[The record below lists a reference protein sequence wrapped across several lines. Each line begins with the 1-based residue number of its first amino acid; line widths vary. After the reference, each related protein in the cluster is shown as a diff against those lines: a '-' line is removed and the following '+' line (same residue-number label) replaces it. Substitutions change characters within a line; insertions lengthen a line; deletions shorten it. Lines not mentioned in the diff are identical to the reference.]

1 VDFGVFIMKLIG
13 MLLFMIFSLFF
24 NLAYAAGGPDFSGL
38 TAQVDWTTAIAA
50 LLLVM
55 GGLAGVYIVWT
66 GGSLILAKL
75 KRGG

>member
-1 VDFGVFIMKLIG
+1 MKLIQ
-13 MLLFMIFSLFF
+13 MLFF
-24 NLAYAAGGPDFSGL
+24 TILALLCNLASAAGGPDFSGL

>member
-1 VDFGVFIMKLIG
+1 MKLIQ
-13 MLLFMIFSLFF
+13 MLFLTILSLLCNIAF
-24 NLAYAAGGPDFSGL
+24 AAGTGPDFSGL

>member
-1 VDFGVFIMKLIG
+1 MKKIHLFLLACLM
-13 MLLFMIFSLFF
+13 MLTNIAF
-24 NLAYAAGGPDFSGL
+24 AAGTGPDFSGL